1 MSSSRSLASARTKR
15 AAGNTTIPG
24 NTEQP
29 DQNQPAPVQ
38 QPVAKLSLPQAINR
52 IGDRLNHLELFAE
65 TTTAVIDEIQDFHSN
80 TSDKYIIDTNVFT
93 SLVSRI
99 EALEGTTPVKSGNDV
114 SAILSSPSSP
124 SVASS
129 VTNDIT
135 ELKTHLIRL
144 QTYVMETNAKL
155 QDMVF
160 TGNGSS
166 IVNFGDIFSD
176 SHPTPPT
183 LLRTTAIEAL
193 DAESIPDSEGS
204 TEIVDVGEH
213 DNDNT
218 IPTADNG
225 EEASH

>member
-15 AAGNTTIPG
+15 AAGNPTIPG

-38 QPVAKLSLPQAINR
+38 QPVTKLSLPQAINR

-65 TTTAVIDEIQDFHSN
+65 TTTAVVDEIQDFHSN

-99 EALEGTTPVKSGNDV
+99 EALEGTTPVKSENDV

-183 LLRTTAIEAL
+183 LVRTTAIEAL
-193 DAESIPDSEGS
+193 DAESIPGSEGS
-204 TEIVDVGEH
+204 TEIVDVVGY

>member
-29 DQNQPAPVQ
+29 DQNHPAPVQ

-52 IGDRLNHLELFAE
+52 IGDRLNQLELFAE
-65 TTTAVIDEIQDFHSN
+65 TTTTVVDEIQDFHSN
-80 TSDKYIIDTNVFT
+80 TSDKYIVDTDVFT

-99 EALEGTTPVKSGNDV
+99 EALERTTPVKSGNDV
-114 SAILSSPSSP
+114 SAILSSPSS
-124 SVASS
+124 SVVASS
-129 VTNDIT
+129 VTNDII
-135 ELKTHLIRL
+135 ELKSHLIRL

-160 TGNGSS
+160 SGNGSS

-183 LLRTTAIEAL
+183 LLR
-193 DAESIPDSEGS
+193 S
-204 TEIVDVGEH
+204 TEIDTLDTGSIPGSDVSVEEVGGVV
-213 DNDNT
+213 DNDST
-218 IPTADNG
+218 ILTADNG
-225 EEASH
+225 EDAPH